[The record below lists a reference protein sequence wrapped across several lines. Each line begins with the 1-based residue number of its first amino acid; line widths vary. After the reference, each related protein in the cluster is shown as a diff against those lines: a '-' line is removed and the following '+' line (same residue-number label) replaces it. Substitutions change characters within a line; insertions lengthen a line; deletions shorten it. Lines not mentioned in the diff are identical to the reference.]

1 MSDDREQIRM
11 KLESRERVERM
22 KNGGEDMR
30 ATLASQE
37 IQRGNTSENGFMSRR
52 EEELRSNFQD
62 SKSDPYRGYGEDQ
75 RAMMASWGHNNNST
89 KEELRKYSEE
99 ELQLREETLSRTP
112 AAHDPKYRI
121 VGEAY
126 APTPQGMRAVGDE
139 SREQHSIYSDEM
151 KNKPSQ
157 SHKVRIMDSDSD
169 SSNGSNNMAQKARDV
184 GGKTMQRA
192 KDMGNMMENKAR
204 EMDQAHVVE
213 HSAHKA
219 GSTLGSIFSRAKTAA
234 RELSDGFREGY
245 SKDNKK

>member
-1 MSDDREQIRM
+1 MSNDREQIRM

-37 IQRGNTSENGFMSRR
+37 IQKGNTSENGFMSHR
-52 EEELRSNFQD
+52 EEELRNNVQN

-75 RAMMASWGHNNNST
+75 RAMMASWGHNNSSREDL
-89 KEELRKYSEE
+89 KKYSEE

-112 AAHDPKYRI
+112 ADHDPKYRI
-121 VGEAY
+121 VGETY

-139 SREQHSIYSDEM
+139 SREQHSIYSDEV

-157 SHKVRIMDSDSD
+157 SHKVRVMDSDSD
-169 SSNGSNNMAQKARDV
+169 SSDGSNMAQKARDM
-184 GGKTMQRA
+184 GSKTMQRA

-204 EMDQAHVVE
+204 EMDKAHVVE